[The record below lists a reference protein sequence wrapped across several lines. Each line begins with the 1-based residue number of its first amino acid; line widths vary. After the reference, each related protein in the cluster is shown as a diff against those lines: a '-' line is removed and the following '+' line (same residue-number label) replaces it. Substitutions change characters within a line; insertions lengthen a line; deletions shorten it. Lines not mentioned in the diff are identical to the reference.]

1 MSAEIL
7 IDEIDFYDVII
18 DFAYIKGEIIRA
30 SNLGWR
36 Y

>member
-1 MSAEIL
+1 MSAEML

-18 DFAYIKGEIIRA
+18 DGAYIKGEITRA
-30 SNLGWR
+30 SNLRWR